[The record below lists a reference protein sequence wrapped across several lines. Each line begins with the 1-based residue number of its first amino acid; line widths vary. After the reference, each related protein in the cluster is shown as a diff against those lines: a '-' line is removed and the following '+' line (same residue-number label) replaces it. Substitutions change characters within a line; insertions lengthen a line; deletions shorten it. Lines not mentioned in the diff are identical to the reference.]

1 MKPLFQTHLVN
12 GHFGDPVVYV
22 DFLFDRRALL
32 FDLGTIRNL
41 APRKIMRLT
50 DIFVSHTHMDHFN
63 DFDWLVRLCLGRPVA
78 LRLYGPEGFIDR
90 VEHRLGGYTWNL
102 AAGYAESLD
111 LVVTELH
118 EGERGRTARFE
129 CRHNFLREADHA
141 VDLQGNVLLQAPG
154 FRVRATILD
163 HGIPCL
169 AFALEE
175 QRHISV
181 RKNRLAE
188 MGLATGPWLK
198 GLKQAVLQDAPDDT
212 PITFDDGRSL
222 PLGELR
228 DAIIDVTPGYK
239 TAYVVDSAY
248 TPENRARILD
258 LARDADELYIESAF
272 IAADHDHAAN
282 KQHLTALQAAQLG
295 REARVKRLHPIHC
308 SPRYQDQGGDPVG
321 EALRAFAGEGGNAL
335 P

>member
-1 MKPLFQTHLVN
+1 VHHGVKPLFQTHLVN

-41 APRKIMRLT
+41 PPRKIMRLT

-63 DFDWLVRLCLGRPVA
+63 DFDWLVRLCLGRPVT

-90 VEHRLGGYTWNL
+90 VEHRLRGYTWNL
-102 AAGYAESLD
+102 AAGYAESLT

-118 EGERGRTARFE
+118 EGERGRAARFE
-129 CRHNFLREADHA
+129 CRHNFTREAEGT
-141 VDLQGNVLLQAPG
+141 VDLPGNVLLQALG
-154 FRVRATILD
+154 FRVRATLLD

-181 RKNRLAE
+181 RKNHLAE
-188 MGLATGPWLK
+188 LGLSTGPWLK

-212 PITFDDGRSL
+212 PILLDDGRTL
-222 PLGELR
+222 PLGRLR
-228 DAIIDVTPGYK
+228 DAIIDVTPGSK
-239 TAYVVDSAY
+239 TAYVVDCAY
-248 TPENRARILD
+248 TPENRTRIIE
-258 LARDADELYIESAF
+258 LARDADELYIEAAF
-272 IAADHDHAAN
+272 TAADAVHAEN
-282 KQHLTALQAAQLG
+282 KRHLTGMQAGQLG
-295 REARVKRLHPIHC
+295 RAAGVKRLHPIHC

-321 EALRAFAGEGGNAL
+321 EAQRAFAGE
-335 P
+335 